1 MRTPRNKSWLSHSG
15 DHLVHSAFHGAF
27 AIAALLAG
35 LAASWPVIIAAQ
47 ASDKPAEMPKA
58 EVAGEEL
65 TSVSADY
72 RLAAGDQLTIA
83 VYDQPQLSGDFI
95 IDGGGGVL
103 LPLAGPVSIAGL
115 TLVEAQKL
123 IQDRFGDGVLV
134 QPAVSLRITEFRP
147 IFVSGNVKKPG
158 GYRFMIGQSVK
169 AAIAA
174 AGGVGEPLEQTLNGA
189 VSDFITAEQHVNQL
203 EAQQAMLL
211 VRKARLEAQ
220 RDGKANFMLPM
231 PVDLTRRTVDFS
243 LVYASENEIFSRLE
257 ALYRDQIQA
266 LQSQRPRIEAEIN
279 AVSEQILKQKQ
290 HLDIVNGRLIDLEGL
305 FAKGLLRK
313 DVLLNQQIEKTLVEG
328 QTSNLQAQLARLQQ
342 AMGELDIKLGDVKA
356 NYLRQTL
363 ADLQDTSQRL
373 REVDMSIGPAR
384 RLLKVKAQGTDG
396 DFDDSEYVVRISRI
410 RDGSMTTIEAAEND
424 LLSPGDVVEVK
435 RKRHDSDGDRSL
447 STQAMMRELE
457 PSAFVA
463 EGGDPPSK

>member
-1 MRTPRNKSWLSHSG
+1 MRTPRNKSRLSHSG
-15 DHLVHSAFHGAF
+15 DHLVHSTCVVAV
-27 AIAALLAG
+27 LLAG
-35 LAASWPVIIAAQ
+35 LAAFWPAIIAQ
-47 ASDKPAEMPKA
+47 ASDKPAEMPMA
-58 EVAGEEL
+58 GAAGEEL

-72 RLAAGDQLTIA
+72 RLSAGDQLTIA

-103 LPLAGPVSIAGL
+103 LPLAGAVSIAGL
-115 TLVEAQKL
+115 TLAEAQKL

-134 QPAVSLRITEFRP
+134 QPAVSVRITEFRP

-174 AGGVGEPLEQTLNGA
+174 AGGVGEPLEPNLNGA
-189 VSDFITAEQHVNQL
+189 VSDFITAEQQVTQL
-203 EAQQAMLL
+203 EGQQAMLM

-220 RDGKANFMLPM
+220 RDGKSSFII
-231 PVDLTRRTVDFS
+231 PVQVGLGPRNVDFS
-243 LVYASENEIFSRLE
+243 LAYASENELLSRLE
-257 ALYRDQIQA
+257 ELYREQVQA
-266 LQSQRPRIEAEIN
+266 LQSQRPRIEAEIH
-279 AVSEQILKQKQ
+279 AVSEQIAKQKQ
-290 HLDIVNGRLIDLEGL
+290 HLDIVNSRLVDLEGL

-328 QTSNLQAQLARLQQ
+328 QTSSLQAQLARLRQS
-342 AMGELDIKLGDVKA
+342 MGELDIKLGDVKA

-373 REVDMSIGPAR
+373 REVETSIGPAR
-384 RLLKVKAQGTDG
+384 RLLKVKAQSTDG
-396 DFDDSEYVVRISRI
+396 DIDDSEYVVRISRI
-410 RDGSMTTIEAAEND
+410 RDGSMITTEAAENE

-435 RKRHDSDGDRSL
+435 RKRHDSDEERSL
-447 STQAMMRELE
+447 STQVMMRELE

-463 EGGDPPSK
+463 AGGDPPAK